1 METLHVNKSE
11 QIKKKKQ
18 LWEALVE
25 KIQMSSCFHYPTSLS
40 PYALMGTPGN
50 MILKLWNFLLLM
62 KFYFIIICLIYL
74 KRYWSIG
81 FSE

>member
-11 QIKKKKQ
+11 QIKKKQ

-50 MILKLWNFLLLM
+50 MILKLWNFLLSM
-62 KFYFIIICLIYL
+62 KFYFIIYL